1 MHTPRADSATPTTTT
16 KAAKIAVVVVA
27 LGYFVD
33 LFDLLLFGAVRVP
46 SLKDL
51 GFTTPEALLA
61 EGAVLVNAQMA
72 GMLIGGVLWGVFGDR
87 RGRKSVLFGSILM
100 YSLAN
105 IANAF
110 VHDVTLYALL
120 RFVAGVGLA
129 GELGAGVTL
138 VSEMLPRDKR
148 GIGTLVIAGF
158 GTLGAATAGFVAEFL
173 DWRMAYIVGGMMG
186 LLLLLLRMG
195 VLESGIFERTVKED
209 VAPRGAFQA
218 LFTNP
223 DRLKRYL
230 ACIAVGLP
238 IWFGIGLPVFFAPE
252 FAKQLGVV
260 GADTVSAATAILF
273 CYLGFSPGDVL
284 SGLVSQKLQSRK
296 KAIAIFMACLA
307 AVILFCFLTTGNSKE
322 TFYACCF
329 GFGFFGGYWA
339 VFVTN
344 ASEQFGTNLRATV
357 TTSVPNFVR
366 GAVVPMT
373 MSFHALR
380 PSLGYIPSALIVAA
394 VCFALAI
401 WGLSVLP
408 DRFHADLDYIEPL

>member
-1 MHTPRADSATPTTTT
+1 MLAPHSNSATPTTTT

-33 LFDLLLFGAVRVP
+33 LFDLLLFGAVRIP
-46 SLKDL
+46 SLRDL
-51 GFTTPEALLA
+51 GYTTAEALQT
-61 EGAVLVNAQMA
+61 EGGLLINAQMG
-72 GMLIGGVLWGVFGDR
+72 GMLIGGVLWGIFGDR

-105 IANAF
+105 LANAF
-110 VHDVTLYALL
+110 VHDVTLYAIL
-120 RFVAGVGLA
+120 RFIAGVGLA

-148 GIGTLVIAGF
+148 GVGTLVIAGF
-158 GTLGAATAGFVAEFL
+158 GTLGAATAGLVVEFM
-173 DWRMAYIVGGMMG
+173 DWRTAYIVGGVMG
-186 LLLLLLRMG
+186 LLLLLMRVG
-195 VLESGIFERTVKED
+195 VLESGIFEKTVERD
-209 VAPRGAFQA
+209 AAPRGAFQA

-252 FAKQLGVV
+252 FARVLGVQH
-260 GADTVSAATAILF
+260 ADTIKASTAILF

-284 SGLVSQKLQSRK
+284 SGLVSQRLQSRK
-296 KAIAIFMACLA
+296 KAMAIFMACLA
-307 AVILFCFLTTGNSKE
+307 AVLAVCFFSRGMTPAAY
-322 TFYACCF
+322 YACCF

-373 MSFHALR
+373 LSFEALKG
-380 PSLGYIPSALIVAA
+380 PMGYIPAAATVGA

-408 DRFHADLDYIEPL
+408 DRFHADLDYVEPL